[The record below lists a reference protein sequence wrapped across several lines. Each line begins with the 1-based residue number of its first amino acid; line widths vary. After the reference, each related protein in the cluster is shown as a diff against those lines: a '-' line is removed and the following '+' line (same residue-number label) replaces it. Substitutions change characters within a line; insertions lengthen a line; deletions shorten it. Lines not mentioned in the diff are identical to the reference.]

1 MKRAELNFAQK
12 VWLESL
18 WLGARFFAVLPYW
31 FKYYVVENLL
41 FFILYYCLRYRM
53 KVVNENLRNSF
64 PEKSVGE
71 LAVIRRNFYRT
82 LAEIFVDTV
91 NMAHMGEEKARTVL
105 TVKGF
110 DEHYKAVHGRDWIAM
125 TAHFGCWEYC
135 SYWGLYERSQML
147 VAVYHPLRSK
157 VMERLYQRL
166 RNYENS
172 MTVAMKD
179 SLRFYLR
186 NRECG
191 VDGKNLVM
199 GLIADQNP
207 PRRPDSHWFRFLNQD
222 TIFFDGGET
231 LAHEEP
237 ATGQELSVKE
247 IQKQVL
253 RTPAVWILAA
263 ASAFMYISRY
273 AINGWGVLF
282 LQEAKGFSDAQAIS
296 IVSIN
301 ALLGIIGTVL
311 SGWFSDKLFK
321 GNRHM
326 PALIFGIL
334 NSVALILFIYGG
346 DALWVNVLSM
356 VLFGIAIGVLIC
368 FLGGLMAVDI
378 VPRKATGAALGVVGV
393 ASYIAAGLQ
402 DVASGW
408 LIDANITVAENGE
421 KIYDFSQAAIFWIA
435 ASVISFLLPLL
446 NRKKKQAA

>member
-53 KVVNENLRNSF
+53 KVVKTNLRNSF
-64 PEKSVGE
+64 PEKDERE
-71 LAVIRRNFYRT
+71 LAVIRRRFYRT

-222 TIFFDGGET
+222 TVFFDGIE
-231 LAHEEP
+231 
-237 ATGQELSVKE
+237 K
-247 IQKQVL
+247 
-253 RTPAVWILAA
+253 
-263 ASAFMYISRY
+263 M
-273 AINGWGVLF
+273 
-282 LQEAKGFSDAQAIS
+282 
-296 IVSIN
+296 
-301 ALLGIIGTVL
+301 ALK
-311 SGWFSDKLFK
+311 F
-321 GNRHM
+321 HM
-326 PALIFGIL
+326 PVYFCRQRRLRRGYYELEFLRLYDGVEQ
-334 NSVALILFIYGG
+334 VAPNEVTERYVRQLE
-346 DALWVNVLSM
+346 S
-356 VLFGIAIGVLIC
+356 
-368 FLGGLMAVDI
+368 DI
-378 VPRKATGAALGVVGV
+378 VADPGM
-393 ASYIAAGLQ
+393 
-402 DVASGW
+402 W
-408 LIDANITVAENGE
+408 LWSHRRW
-421 KIYDFSQAAIFWIA
+421 KHRRPQCPS
-435 ASVISFLLPLL
+435 
-446 NRKKKQAA
+446 

>member
-166 RNYENS
+166 RNYEI
-172 MTVAMKD
+172 
-179 SLRFYLR
+179 R
-186 NRECG
+186 
-191 VDGKNLVM
+191 
-199 GLIADQNP
+199 
-207 PRRPDSHWFRFLNQD
+207 
-222 TIFFDGGET
+222 
-231 LAHEEP
+231 
-237 ATGQELSVKE
+237 
-247 IQKQVL
+247 
-253 RTPAVWILAA
+253 
-263 ASAFMYISRY
+263 
-273 AINGWGVLF
+273 
-282 LQEAKGFSDAQAIS
+282 
-296 IVSIN
+296 
-301 ALLGIIGTVL
+301 
-311 SGWFSDKLFK
+311 
-321 GNRHM
+321 
-326 PALIFGIL
+326 
-334 NSVALILFIYGG
+334 
-346 DALWVNVLSM
+346 
-356 VLFGIAIGVLIC
+356 
-368 FLGGLMAVDI
+368 
-378 VPRKATGAALGVVGV
+378 
-393 ASYIAAGLQ
+393 
-402 DVASGW
+402 
-408 LIDANITVAENGE
+408 
-421 KIYDFSQAAIFWIA
+421 
-435 ASVISFLLPLL
+435 
-446 NRKKKQAA
+446 

>member
-1 MKRAELNFAQK
+1 MAFLFTSEAVSEGHPDKISDQISDAILDEFLRRDPESKVACETLCTTGLVVVAGEVRSEAYVDVQNVARRVINRIGYTRSDYQFDGNSCGILSAIHEQSSDINQGVVREAEEEQ
-12 VWLESL
+12 
-18 WLGARFFAVLPYW
+18 GAGDQGIMFGYACNETREMMPATL
-31 FKYYVVENLL
+31 
-41 FFILYYCLRYRM
+41 ILSHVIL
-53 KVVNENLRNSF
+53 K
-64 PEKSVGE
+64 E

-222 TIFFDGGET
+222 TIFFDGGEK
-231 LAHEEP
+231 LALRCKLPVYFVRMDRLRRGRYQMSFEPIYDGEE
-237 ATGQELSVKE
+237 Q
-247 IQKQVL
+247 
-253 RTPAVWILAA
+253 
-263 ASAFMYISRY
+263 
-273 AINGWGVLF
+273 
-282 LQEAKGFSDAQAIS
+282 
-296 IVSIN
+296 
-301 ALLGIIGTVL
+301 
-311 SGWFSDKLFK
+311 
-321 GNRHM
+321 
-326 PALIFGIL
+326 
-334 NSVALILFIYGG
+334 
-346 DALWVNVLSM
+346 
-356 VLFGIAIGVLIC
+356 
-368 FLGGLMAVDI
+368 
-378 VPRKATGAALGVVGV
+378 
-393 ASYIAAGLQ
+393 
-402 DVASGW
+402 
-408 LIDANITVAENGE
+408 VAEYEITERYVRKLEAMIREHPELWMWSHRRWKHKRTN
-421 KIYDFSQAAIFWIA
+421 A
-435 ASVISFLLPLL
+435 
-446 NRKKKQAA
+446 NR